1 MKLYAGKIPSL
12 STQLVKELVAQHMI
26 SVERESVPE
35 VELDIGAVLKEFVRM
50 DMDVNDKSKEIMER
64 QGLEQA
70 MFNRIRR
77 GVAKDAGFPSDDPM
91 MYIINQIIES
101 LMHSHHVDEVFG
113 EDHDLRKT
121 MKPVFQKLLADTEE
135 LDKEVRN
142 RIKNVTEGTQSW
154 DIEYQKMMAQ
164 IKKTKGFE

>member
-26 SVERESVPE
+26 AVARESVPE
-35 VELDIGAVLKEFVRM
+35 VELDIGAILKEFVRM
-50 DMDVNDKSKEIMER
+50 EQDIADKVKDLMEKR
-64 QGLEQA
+64 SLEQS
-70 MFNRIRR
+70 MFTRIRR
-77 GVAKDAGFPSDDPM
+77 EVAKDAGFPSDDPM
-91 MYIINQIIES
+91 MYIINQIIEA

-113 EDHDLRKT
+113 EDHDLRRT
-121 MKPVFQKLLADTEE
+121 MKPVFQKLLSDTED

-154 DIEYQKMMAQ
+154 DIEYQKMMSQ